1 MRRPD
6 NITYTYTAG
15 QYEDVDLERNDV
27 IKARYTRV
35 SGYEGNADVEALP
48 KPPIDGRDV
57 LNTGTVIPEALKP
70 GNNDV
75 DANVRIWALRSLR
88 IPLINQKLVNDRL
101 YYGLINSYANR
112 TYSTTRHTV
121 PIEINRERIE
131 LSIISDSYE
140 NSITTGSAIIG
151 MPGTGKSTSI
161 RIAVRAYPK
170 AILHTFDGGHYIQI
184 PIIRTTAYADS
195 NISSLF
201 TSFARTIDR
210 ILDTGDAHKKMLP
223 KTNIGNMCEKII
235 EWIQRYHI
243 GAWIIEEISFFAFSP
258 AASRSFENIT
268 TIMEQTGIF
277 LFATANN
284 DFYEKLNGNLRQE
297 RRFLANFIDMDEV
310 PREKDYMR
318 SFIRKIW
325 SNYMLPEFK
334 DVYSEELF
342 EVIYEW
348 TMGSVDM
355 LTILLVAIQR
365 DYLNKKKK
373 NKKAKP
379 DEIVTTE
386 FVKDV
391 AEKNLSRMR
400 TLFRKGH
407 TKSVTE
413 YTKIREEFDV
423 QSKAE
428 IKEEIEGKAALKA
441 VIEEDL
447 ISGYDSQEK
456 MYKVKESIKVFTDD
470 YTDKKIES
478 AFYYCEKNT
487 EGFRKMKFK
496 EMVRA
501 VKARLEAT
509 GKKEISTKK
518 KQQENIDAMYEELKG
533 AMNDSGLQE
542 PA

>member
-1 MRRPD
+1 M
-6 NITYTYTAG
+6 
-15 QYEDVDLERNDV
+15 
-27 IKARYTRV
+27 
-35 SGYEGNADVEALP
+35 
-48 KPPIDGRDV
+48 
-57 LNTGTVIPEALKP
+57 
-70 GNNDV
+70 
-75 DANVRIWALRSLR
+75 
-88 IPLINQKLVNDRL
+88 
-101 YYGLINSYANR
+101 
-112 TYSTTRHTV
+112 
-121 PIEINRERIE
+121 
-131 LSIISDSYE
+131 
-140 NSITTGSAIIG
+140 
-151 MPGTGKSTSI
+151 
-161 RIAVRAYPK
+161 
-170 AILHTFDGGHYIQI
+170 
-184 PIIRTTAYADS
+184 
-195 NISSLF
+195 
-201 TSFARTIDR
+201 
-210 ILDTGDAHKKMLP
+210 
-223 KTNIGNMCEKII
+223 
-235 EWIQRYHI
+235 
-243 GAWIIEEISFFAFSP
+243 
-258 AASRSFENIT
+258 
-268 TIMEQTGIF
+268 
-277 LFATANN
+277 FATANN